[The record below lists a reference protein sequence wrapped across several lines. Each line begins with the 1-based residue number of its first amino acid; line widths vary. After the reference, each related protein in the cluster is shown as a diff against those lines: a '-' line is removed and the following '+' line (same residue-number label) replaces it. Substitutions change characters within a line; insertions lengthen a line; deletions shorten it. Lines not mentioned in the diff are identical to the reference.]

1 MILMDFISNVLN
13 LFDQSTTVFY
23 GLQQFVFLV
32 LGVFCCGVI
41 FKIFNYIFKGRY

>member
-1 MILMDFISNVLN
+1 MDFISNILN

-32 LGVFCCGVI
+32 FGVLCCGVI
-41 FKIFNYIFKGRY
+41 FKIFSCILKGRY